1 MTYKRIFTILFT
13 GLISIC
19 SLIAQEVQRPAVW
32 GIAKM
37 TFLVSDMEMAREYY
51 GRFLGFARKWQ
62 TLITGKTGV
71 SWNLPVNGRL

>member
-1 MTYKRIFTILFT
+1 
-13 GLISIC
+13 
-19 SLIAQEVQRPAVW
+19 
-32 GIAKM
+32 
-37 TFLVSDMEMAREYY
+37 MADPDYGQN